1 MWTMIP
7 SLAEVG
13 QPLGAVFTDASFRT
27 HCQFLLAWVM
37 CLGDHNIYRVAT
49 TANLDRDLPRSQ
61 RHCFDRF
68 YNFFCRSAWVPAAL
82 AREFVLLAVTRL
94 VPFGTLTLVVD
105 DTLLHKRGQH
115 VWGIGWF
122 RDAVASTRKRTATAS
137 GHNWVVLALSVPVPL
152 CPTLSFCI
160 PLNSR
165 LHRPGKGRPGCA
177 SLARE
182 MLVEVLGWLPG
193 RNITL
198 LADGAYSAKELL
210 LDLPG
215 RVDFIGRVR
224 SDAAL
229 YEVKPRR
236 QPRSKRGRKPSKGPR
251 LPSPKQAAAKADR
264 SRSSKSP
271 WQWQDVE
278 VTIYGEKCRL
288 KAFSYQA
295 VWPRVFGL
303 AAVMVVVVRDPE
315 GRMEDAYLFST
326 KEMPLALLIE
336 KFSERWGIEVLF
348 RASKQQMHIED
359 PQHWCAE
366 SVQKVAPWVWLVQGL
381 VMLWYLLEGHKT
393 QEAKEEQ
400 ELMGPWDSE
409 WSLRHMLRVLRRAT
423 WNATFDINSA
433 SADELHNWLLSLR
446 RAWILAA

>member
-1 MWTMIP
+1 
-7 SLAEVG
+7 
-13 QPLGAVFTDASFRT
+13 
-27 HCQFLLAWVM
+27 M
-37 CLGDHNIYRVAT
+37 CLGDHNVYRVAT

-68 YNFFCRSAWVPAAL
+68 YNFFCRSAWIPTAV
-82 AREFVLLAVTRL
+82 AREFVLLVVTHLAR
-94 VPFGTLTLVVD
+94 FGPLTLVVD

-137 GHNWVVLALSVPVPL
+137 GHNWVVLALSVRVPL

-160 PLNSR
+160 PLHAC

-177 SLARE
+177 TLARN
-182 MLVEVLGWLPG
+182 MLLEVLDWLPG
-193 RNITL
+193 RDITL
-198 LADGAYSAKELL
+198 LGDGAYSAKELL
-210 LDLPG
+210 LELPKA
-215 RVDFIGRVR
+215 VDFIGRVR

-236 QPRSKRGRKPSKGPR
+236 QPRSKRGPKPRKGPR

-264 SRSSKSP
+264 SRSDNSP
-271 WQWQDVE
+271 WQWQDVA

-288 KAFSYQA
+288 KAFSYEA
-295 VWPRVFGL
+295 VWPRVCGL
-303 AAVMVVVVRDPE
+303 LPVMVVVVRDPE
-315 GRMEDAYLFST
+315 ERMEDAYLFST
-326 KEMPLALLIE
+326 RAMPLAAVIE
-336 KFSERWGIEVLF
+336 KFAERWGIEVMF

-359 PQHWCAE
+359 PQHWSTG
-366 SVQKVAPWVWLVQGL
+366 SVLKVAAWVWLLQGM
-381 VMLWYLLEGHKT
+381 VMLWYLVEGHKT

-400 ELMGPWDSE
+400 RLMGPWDSE

-423 WNATFDINSA
+423 WNATFDSNSA
-433 SADELHNWLLSLR
+433 SPDELLTWLLSLQ
-446 RAWILAA
+446 RAWILAT